1 MRSDVEYNTE
11 STNDV
16 VDYSL
21 QWLGIDQSM
30 LMMDER
36 TASDKQM
43 LLKKNIEEE
52 EKERIY
58 HSGEKKGLPSTSNQ
72 QFS

>member
-1 MRSDVEYNTE
+1 
-11 STNDV
+11 
-16 VDYSL
+16 
-21 QWLGIDQSM
+21 M